1 MTKQLTALPA
11 ALAAV
16 LALTLAACGQNE
28 PPGDSG
34 GQGETQ
40 EESPHEPEGNSGA
53 DGEERGG
60 SAPGQGNDANEY
72 PGEFTV
78 ANGDSQYYVG
88 NGPHRPESV
97 TVMCSEE
104 GGVITA
110 TITESDTR
118 NAFTTTQPEAG
129 AGYAGGTLTLGDT
142 GEEITWEPLD
152 GLDEE
157 TIRLANSHP
166 DARGDARVFEEEHL
180 EGSPVTWEVD
190 GTFEFGNGLA
200 AMSDEATYEEREVV
214 AQVSIPGRV
223 DCSGGA
229 AIN

>member
-1 MTKQLTALPA
+1 MTRKLTILPA

-16 LALTLAACGQNE
+16 LTLTACGQDETPSDN
-28 PPGDSG
+28 G
-34 GQGETQ
+34 GQGEAQ
-40 EESPHEPEGNSGA
+40 HESDPESERIPDAG
-53 DGEERGG
+53 DGEQEGTASG
-60 SAPGQGNDANEY
+60 TGDEANEY

-88 NGPHRPESV
+88 DGPYRPESV
-97 TVMCSEE
+97 TVMCSETD
-104 GGVITA
+104 GLITA
-110 TITESDTR
+110 TITESETR
-118 NAFTTTQPEAG
+118 STFTTTQPEAG
-129 AGYAGGTLTLGDT
+129 AGYTGGTLTLGDT

-166 DARGDARVFEEEHL
+166 DARGDARVFDEDHL
-180 EGSPVTWEVD
+180 EGAPVTWEVD
-190 GTFEFGNGLA
+190 GTFEFGYGLA
-200 AMSDEATYEEREVV
+200 AMSDATTLEEREAE
-214 AQVSIPGRV
+214 AQVYIPGRV